1 VGPTGRHVIYDRLS
15 HSAHFPNGVSQRL
28 EVVAARLEGVRIGFD
43 PNEFP
48 TEWGGETISV

>member
-1 VGPTGRHVIYDRLS
+1 MGPTGRHVIYDRLS